1 MAHIPLIYLLTV
13 ISSEEF
19 IEENYRI
26 AITKSRHNQHIK
38 KASLLPGVVYVE
50 SQSDSII
57 VLCFDFV
64 QFL

>member
-1 MAHIPLIYLLTV
+1 MRSNFKRMLNA
-13 ISSEEF
+13 
-19 IEENYRI
+19 
-26 AITKSRHNQHIK
+26 NQHIK

-57 VLCFDFV
+57 VLYFDFV